1 MSTSERLGW
10 LADVSAEDLSLV
22 GLSPPDDGQ
31 PASVA
36 LLDWAREYVVDLGH
50 VHDCLQYLQSGP
62 HVLLAPSPLAL
73 MAYSPRRGTFR
84 ASFDLEFPE
93 ELADARFAR
102 AGAWLTV
109 LASEVGAL
117 PTAPGHWLVATV
129 GPSGLDGPNVGL
141 LTWVQIYASSV
152 RRHGVERLS
161 ELPLTD
167 YNQQMSQA
175 VWRCAAYALR

>member
-1 MSTSERLGW
+1 MPTSERLGW
-10 LADVSAEDLSLV
+10 LADVTAEDLLLV
-22 GLSPPDDGQ
+22 GLSPPESGQ
-31 PASVA
+31 PASAV
-36 LLDWAREYVVDLGH
+36 LVEWAREYDVDLGH
-50 VHDCLQYLQSGP
+50 VYDCLQFLQSGP

-84 ASFDLEFPE
+84 ASFDLEFPQ
-93 ELADARFAR
+93 ELADVEFAR

-117 PTAPGHWLVATV
+117 PTEPGHWLLATV
-129 GPSGLDGPNVGL
+129 GPSGLDGPNVAL
-141 LTWVQIYASSV
+141 LTWVHIYASSL
-152 RRHGVERLS
+152 RRHGVDHLA

-167 YNQQMSQA
+167 YNHQMSQA